1 MSSIRPDQLSG
12 VSGLSDSD
20 ILIAEVNPDNAAR
33 QVVKISRLDLLSGV
47 SGSDT
52 SASNIGP
59 GSGLVSG
66 VTSNDIKIKSLVAG
80 TNVSINGDADTL
92 TINSSGSSNT
102 TSTSSF
108 CFFSNAVNNDGI
120 IEKTYYLTPTTS
132 TYLSGINVDSA
143 DDITLYL
150 RWDGPTDS
158 YMGTGYINGQQ
169 IPTGNVTELG
179 NHTRRFEG
187 YISGLDLAGATIA
200 TGSANGFT
208 GTISVT
214 EAGAGPSPTSLH
226 IAPITGATPKAG
238 ENLGTTHLKGG
249 DQINV
254 YATFTTSDVTGIKVF
269 DSGISDGIAYTSYS
283 LTDTGD
289 GNHTATIPVTVTAD
303 RSNAQGVSIV
313 AQNTFGTAGNETSS
327 YNTINLDQV
336 YPSITASD
344 PTSYDGRSDGLRS
357 GEDTTFANTISN
369 WTDGVDYILY
379 SGIESPDYEISI
391 TNSGTW
397 ENPKTVSY
405 VSGIYNNSDN
415 LRINVSRTGNG
426 ATDSDDVKIKIANGP
441 VITGIDLSSTAASAT
456 SPDVVGTSQIKG
468 GDTVNADVYL
478 SGNGVLISQIKL
490 SVSNA
495 GVSDGTQTAYTYY
508 GTNSTE
514 ADGSFKYT
522 VPVKVT
528 SSVGRDGNQDVT
540 VTAQNQHTSMG
551 RSDSFTS
558 AASAEVHNSTVPTVT
573 ISSIAYPAGQSGLKD
588 TESATVTN
596 STGNADT
603 VVYGSPNGDLT
614 VSNTTTFEASKTVTR
629 NNGNYNISTNNFTLS
644 GTRAANGMVRGT
656 SAVVN
661 IAHTAAAFTINNLA
675 SYIPVNTGQAVTDNF
690 DLDIDQVLYEIP
702 SLSLDASQSPQS
714 TLTTGASGTGVNAN
728 DYQISVLATDE
739 KGEFTFAVSGR
750 NLAGRET
757 ASIGVNPNYTI
768 SGIEK
773 FTGLANATSPCAG
786 LIPLNTAV
794 LDPSTLSVENISE
807 AGGGGPNNG
816 TMYAY
821 KYYADGTTIDCTFDE
836 NNEFAVVTSGAT
848 LLANQTG
855 NFIFNLE
862 LNNRNANGDPAN
874 PAQFVIEQ
882 P

>member
-214 EAGAGPSPTSLH
+214 EAGGGPTPLH
-226 IAPITGATPKAG
+226 VTIADVSTATPKPG
-238 ENLGTTHLKGG
+238 ENLGSTDLKGG
-249 DQINV
+249 DTIDIF
-254 YATFTTSDVTGIKVF
+254 ATFSTNDVTGIKVY
-269 DSGISDGIAYTSYS
+269 DSGISDGIPYASYS

-289 GNHTATIPVTVTAD
+289 GNHTATIPVTINSSRVGP
-303 RSNAQGVSIV
+303 QGVSIV
-313 AQNTFGTAGNETSS
+313 AQNNFGTAGDDTASS
-327 YNTINLDQV
+327 NNVPLNQT

-344 PTSYDGRSDGLRS
+344 PSSYPNGQGLSS
-357 GEDTTFANTISN
+357 GESTTFVNSIANWDSTN
-369 WTDGVDYILY
+369 GDTVLY
-379 SGIESPDYEISI
+379 SGLTSDISI
-391 TNSGTW
+391 TASGTFQ
-397 ENPKTVSY
+397 NPKTVTY
-405 VSGIYNNSDN
+405 VTGIYNNSDN
-415 LRINVSRTGNG
+415 LRISASRDDNG
-426 ATDSDDVKIKIANGP
+426 ATDSTDITIKIAKPP
-441 VITGIDLSSTAASAT
+441 VITGIVLPPTANSAT
-456 SPDVVGTSQIKG
+456 SPNIVGLTEIKG
-468 GDTVNADVYL
+468 GDIVNTEVYVN
-478 SGNGVLISQIKL
+478 GNGVTAGNIRLYVKDE
-490 SVSNA
+490 
-495 GVSDGTQTAYTYY
+495 GVSDGTQDNYSSYSS
-508 GTNSTE
+508 STLG
-514 ADGSFKYT
+514 DGSFKYT
-522 VPVKVT
+522 VPVNVT
-528 SSVGRDGNQDVT
+528 SLTARDGARSVVLKPRNNYDT
-540 VTAQNQHTSMG
+540 VGTEFS
-551 RSDSFTS
+551 SS
-558 AASAEVHNSTVPTVT
+558 ASATVNNTDFPTVSIGS
-573 ISSIAYPAGQSGLKD
+573 ISYPSNQSALKD
-588 TESATVTN
+588 SESATVSN
-596 STGNADT
+596 S
-603 VVYGSPNGDLT
+603 
-614 VSNTTTFEASKTVTR
+614 VSNFDSLVYSSPTSELTITNDTTYEASKNVSR
-629 NNGNYNISTNNFTLS
+629 SDGAYNITTDNFTITA
-644 GTRAANGMVRGT
+644 TRLPNGMVRDD

-661 IAHTAAAFTINNLA
+661 IAHTGAVFTINNLA
-675 SYIPVNTGQAVTDNF
+675 SSIAVNTGSAVTDNF

-702 SLSLDASQSPQS
+702 SLAIDPSQSPAS
-714 TLTTGASGTGVNAN
+714 TLTATASGTNPTSN
-728 DYQISVLATDE
+728 NYRINVLASDQ
-739 KGEFTFAVSGR
+739 KGVFTFAVSGR